1 MESRFDIL
9 SFVKRLG
16 RYLSELT
23 SGDAASSD
31 DALIEA
37 AADRLE
43 DKSEAMRAEFKEV
56 LRALNAD
63 IDAYHANR
71 VDLEASGLR
80 PAEWLEGKVERT
92 VREIVPDAD
101 DAMIDEARRAVE
113 KGLLD
118 DDAMLADAVENEM
131 KDVDT
136 KNG

>member
-9 SFVKRLG
+9 SFVKRLA
-16 RYLSELT
+16 RYLKELT
-23 SGDAASSD
+23 SGDAARSD

-43 DKSEAMRAEFKEV
+43 DKSDATRAEFKEV

-71 VDLEASGLR
+71 ADLEASGLR
-80 PAEWLEGKVERT
+80 SAEWLEGKVERT

-101 DAMIDEARRAVE
+101 EALVDEARKAVE
-113 KGLLD
+113 KGLFE
-118 DDAMLADAVENEM
+118 DDAMLADALGEEM
-131 KDVDT
+131 KDVDV
-136 KNG
+136 KKS

>member
-9 SFVKRLG
+9 SFVKRLA

-23 SGDAASSD
+23 SGEAARSD

-43 DKSEAMRAEFKEV
+43 DRSDATRAEFKEV

-71 VDLEASGLR
+71 ADLEASGLR

-101 DAMIDEARRAVE
+101 DALVDEARKAVE
-113 KGLLD
+113 NGLFEE
-118 DDAMLADAVENEM
+118 DAMLADALGEEM
-131 KDVDT
+131 KDVDV
-136 KNG
+136 KKS